1 MKKFLYTIIALL
13 LFPFVLVGA
22 IIYLIL
28 NILQLSLRVILIGFD
43 WIILWIDVNITRK
56 FN

>member
-13 LFPFVLVGA
+13 LLPFILVGA

-28 NILQLSLRVILIGFD
+28 NILQLSLRVILIGID
-43 WIILWIDVNITRK
+43 WIMLWIDVNITRK
-56 FN
+56 IN

>member
-13 LFPFVLVGA
+13 LLPFMLVGA

-28 NILQLSLRVILIGFD
+28 NILQLSLRVILIGLD
-43 WIILWIDVNITRK
+43 LIMLWIDVNIIRK
-56 FN
+56 IN